1 MKTTFFAYI
10 ILIEKKYIPKKPIDE
25 NSNSIYKTINREGFH
40 RVKVTPIYKTKNYK
54 KDYNN
59 INPNEND
66 NIQDEENYLEDNNQ
80 NATKEDNNSFN
91 IK

>member
-59 INPNEND
+59 IN
-66 NIQDEENYLEDNNQ
+66 I
-80 NATKEDNNSFN
+80 N
-91 IK
+91 IKNYSIKNNKYNHKFFINPIR